1 MDNKALGTFLAE
13 LRKEKKVTQRE
24 LAEFLCVSDKTV
36 SHWERGENSPD
47 LSLIPVIADYFGVSC
62 DEILR
67 GERKDDADTQKA
79 EKPYADESTD
89 NSAHLYIT
97 DTLYKKFVTKNY
109 ISIALSIIALLCGLI
124 ADYYLFKELSF
135 LIFLALLVV
144 PVLLAVFFRSN
155 FSVNLNSPYTD
166 KEPAKEY
173 FFKANRVTANNL
185 YFSFG
190 CFVLFGMKT
199 MRFYVAETILL
210 ALALISAAGAVL
222 LTEFL
227 LRKFDIVKKSG
238 TPLEIKKVTVLRIVF
253 LVIAAIGLF
262 LGAESQQNLNRMNF
276 DYEYAEYI
284 EITDKNEFIEYIGTY
299 DGKPENYYYD
309 RDFSYSSFDK
319 GEVYTI
325 EDDDG
330 TTVIFTYNNLK
341 VADVQFRDGKF
352 IIFTHEALL
361 EGAKKSEEHI
371 NKMNIVHIV
380 FYFVFLIICFAL
392 YKIIKSRL
400 DRSMKK
406 AKITLIKDF

>member
-1 MDNKALGTFLAE
+1 M
-13 LRKEKKVTQRE
+13 
-24 LAEFLCVSDKTV
+24 
-36 SHWERGENSPD
+36 
-47 LSLIPVIADYFGVSC
+47 
-62 DEILR
+62 
-67 GERKDDADTQKA
+67 
-79 EKPYADESTD
+79 
-89 NSAHLYIT
+89 
-97 DTLYKKFVTKNY
+97 
-109 ISIALSIIALLCGLI
+109 
-124 ADYYLFKELSF
+124 
-135 LIFLALLVV
+135 
-144 PVLLAVFFRSN
+144 
-155 FSVNLNSPYTD
+155 
-166 KEPAKEY
+166 
-173 FFKANRVTANNL
+173 
-185 YFSFG
+185 
-190 CFVLFGMKT
+190 
-199 MRFYVAETILL
+199 
-210 ALALISAAGAVL
+210 
-222 LTEFL
+222 
-227 LRKFDIVKKSG
+227 
-238 TPLEIKKVTVLRIVF
+238 LRIVF
-253 LVIAAIGLF
+253 FVIAAIGLYA
-262 LGAESQQNLNRMNF
+262 GIVSQQNLNRMNF

-361 EGAKKSEEHI
+361 KGAEKSAEYV
-371 NKMNIVHIV
+371 NKMNIIHIA